1 MARPRTFTE
10 KRISTAVRIPE
21 SLHDR
26 LQEAAEER
34 DVSINHMVVRAIT
47 LYLDNHLKPLP

>member
-1 MARPRTFTE
+1 MGRPRTFTE
-10 KRISTAVRIPE
+10 NRISTAVRIPE

-26 LQEAAEER
+26 LQAAAEER

-47 LYLDNHLKPLP
+47 LYLDNLKPLP